1 MKPSKSTLV
10 PQKPFTRKRLAILTN
25 SHIDTRLSTN
35 ACDAAYRSRPTS
47 KGNVAKKLL
56 IDDKAEEDDG
66 GSSGG
71 APSVD
76 QQRCP
81 FYVSPLSQRL
91 SLYTLANMLM
101 FLSNQSCSPVLYI
114 CSHTFAHEQTESWS
128 AKLPWAFLI
137 YRPKDGYRHM
147 HPTFFFLVSL
157 WNRWFLCSFPIKLA
171 AA

>member
-1 MKPSKSTLV
+1 MKPSKSALV

-47 KGNVAKKLL
+47 KGNVAKKLQ
-56 IDDKAEEDDG
+56 IDDEAKEDDG

-71 APSVD
+71 APSAD

-147 HPTFFFLVSL
+147 HPAFFFLLSL

-171 AA
+171 AT

>member
-1 MKPSKSTLV
+1 MKPSKSALV

-35 ACDAAYRSRPTS
+35 AYDVAYRSRPTS
-47 KGNVAKKLL
+47 KANVAKKLL
-56 IDDKAEEDDG
+56 IDDEAEEDDG

-71 APSVD
+71 APSAD

-114 CSHTFAHEQTESWS
+114 CSHTFAHEQTES
-128 AKLPWAFLI
+128 
-137 YRPKDGYRHM
+137 
-147 HPTFFFLVSL
+147 
-157 WNRWFLCSFPIKLA
+157 
-171 AA
+171 

>member
-1 MKPSKSTLV
+1 M

-35 ACDAAYRSRPTS
+35 AYDATYRSCPTS

-56 IDDKAEEDDG
+56 IDDKAEEDDD

-71 APSVD
+71 APSAD

-147 HPTFFFLVSL
+147 HPAFFFLLSL